1 MKKSFL
7 QTLNEHLK
15 RYPLMEPQDFGKL
28 AFQSE
33 FGPEHMVSDGQQA
46 ESFLIEEWKALP
58 IDNIAGILQEKQVS
72 AEQVSE
78 SLCRFPLSICG
89 SVDEV
94 KLLAHLF
101 VSTAQEHR
109 GTVEGLEG
117 KLEQIKNLHIS
128 GMEEWA
134 AAWKQEGYP
143 PVHHS
148 RIYKEAYQP
157 HYRLIQRQYS
167 DYFPV
172 LFEIYRLL
180 QRKDPAVV
188 AIDGRCG
195 SGKTYLSGLI
205 GKLFPCNICHMDDFY
220 LPLGQRKKNWMEIPG
235 GNMDLK
241 RFLIEVLRPIRTG
254 QQAVYRPYSCRKND
268 MGEAVRMPLRKLT
281 VVEGSYSRHPI
292 LAAEYDLTIF
302 LTCSR
307 EEQRKRLQIRENDY
321 FSVFEELW
329 IPLEENYLQHYSIE
343 TGSHLIVD
351 TSNY

>member
-1 MKKSFL
+1 M
-7 QTLNEHLK
+7 Q
-15 RYPLMEPQDFGKL
+15 PQDFGKL

-33 FGPEHMVSDGQQA
+33 FGPEHLVSDAQQA
-46 ESFLIEEWKALP
+46 ETFLTQEWLALP
-58 IDNIAGILQEKQVS
+58 KDNLANILQDRQEDIQKIGD
-72 AEQVSE
+72 
-78 SLCRFPLSICG
+78 SLYRFPLSMCG
-89 SVDEV
+89 SADEAR
-94 KLLAHLF
+94 LLAHLF
-101 VSTAQEHR
+101 IATAGECR
-109 GTVEGLEG
+109 GTEEGLEE
-117 KLEQIKNLHIS
+117 KMELIRAMHIS

-148 RIYKEAYQP
+148 RIYRDIYKP
-157 HYRLIQRQYS
+157 HYRLVKKEYS
-167 DYFPV
+167 DYFAA
-172 LFEIYRLL
+172 LFEIYRLI
-180 QRKDPAVV
+180 QRKEPAVV

-195 SGKTYLSGLI
+195 SGKTYLADLI

-220 LPLGQRKKNWMEIPG
+220 LPPGERRKNWMEIPG

-241 RFLIEVLRPIRTG
+241 RFLTEVLRPLRAG
-254 QQAVYRPYSCRKND
+254 QQVLYRPYNCKENE
-268 MGEAVRMPLRKLT
+268 MGEAVWMPFRKLT

-307 EEQRKRLQIRENDY
+307 EEQRKRLQIREGSC
-321 FSVFEELW
+321 FPAFENMW
-329 IPLEENYLQHYSIE
+329 IPMEENYLQRHSIE